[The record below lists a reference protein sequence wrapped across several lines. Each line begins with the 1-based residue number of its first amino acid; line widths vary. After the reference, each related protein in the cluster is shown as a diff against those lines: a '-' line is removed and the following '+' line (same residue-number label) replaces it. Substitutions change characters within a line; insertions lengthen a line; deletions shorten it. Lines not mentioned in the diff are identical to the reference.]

1 MKSNIEKVYSKLPQK
16 KRNLSKHKVELS
28 LADEINSTIDLIEPL
43 MEDGTDYAEKLRDL
57 GERIADL
64 TEEVSKEVS
73 MASAFLGIG
82 YTATE
87 RVDEVLN
94 KAEEASKD
102 LGIDPNA
109 IDGYTKLEEIAN
121 KDYFRVKGVED
132 AYWEAV
138 QYNIDRIKTVVEAQW

>member
-1 MKSNIEKVYSKLPQK
+1 MKSNIERVYSKLPQK
-16 KRNLSKHKVELS
+16 KHNLGKHKVELS

-73 MASAFLGIG
+73 RASAFLGMG
-82 YTATE
+82 YLATE
-87 RVDEVLN
+87 KVDEVLN
-94 KAEEASKD
+94 KAEDASKD

>member
-16 KRNLSKHKVELS
+16 KHNLRKHKVELS

-43 MEDGTDYAEKLRDL
+43 MEDGTNYAEKLRDL

-73 MASAFLGIG
+73 LASAFLGMG
-82 YTATE
+82 YLATE
-87 RVDEVLN
+87 KVDEVLN
-94 KAEEASKD
+94 KAEDASKD

>member
-16 KRNLSKHKVELS
+16 KHNLRKHKVELS

-73 MASAFLGIG
+73 MASAFLGMG
-82 YTATE
+82 YLATE
-87 RVDEVLN
+87 KVDEVLN
-94 KAEEASKD
+94 KAEDASKD

>member
-16 KRNLSKHKVELS
+16 KHNLGKHKVELS
-28 LADEINSTIDLIEPL
+28 LADEINSTIDLIEPI

-73 MASAFLGIG
+73 MASAFLGMG
-82 YTATE
+82 YLATE
-87 RVDEVLN
+87 KVDEVLN
-94 KAEEASKD
+94 KAEDASKD

-138 QYNIDRIKTVVEAQW
+138 QYNIDRIKAVVEAQW